1 MWHTPFSHIP
11 ERNST
16 FLFLPLQALEKAGV
30 PEGHT
35 TVENYFNFKAEAV
48 PSAVDTIVKG
58 LTQNA
63 S

>member
-1 MWHTPFSHIP
+1 MWHIPFPPYFRIQFGIFVS
-11 ERNST
+11 
-16 FLFLPLQALEKAGV
+16 PLQALEKAGV

-48 PSAVDTIVKG
+48 PAAVDTIVKG
-58 LTQNA
+58 LTQND